1 MGYELAKSVTHN
13 AKYSQ
18 KMREN
23 MAKCD
28 QTHSSWKWEKNCPK
42 RFYWKKSLIPNIFD
56 NRVSTLLKISKVTSL
71 LSLPI
76 GQTECSSTNNL
87 IRVCSRVSWAC
98 DLLKGLVE
106 YYLENGCW
114 SSIVEAL
121 FPHRNTNHII
131 IPDHFCMILYSA
143 YKPTPMRKWLKMSFV
158 SFPFSVRY

>member
-28 QTHSSWKWEKNCPK
+28 QNSFKLKVRKNCPK
-42 RFYWKKSLIPNIFD
+42 RFHWKKSLIPNIFD
-56 NRVSTLLKISKVTSL
+56 NCVSILLKISKVTSL

-87 IRVCSRVSWAC
+87 IRICSRVSWAC

-121 FPHRNTNHII
+121 FAHRNSNHII

>member
-28 QTHSSWKWEKNCPK
+28 QTHSSWKWEKTAQRGFIGK
-42 RFYWKKSLIPNIFD
+42 RAWSQIFL
-56 NRVSTLLKISKVTSL
+56 TLLKISKVTSL

-87 IRVCSRVSWAC
+87 IRICSRVSWAC

-121 FPHRNTNHII
+121 FAHKNTNHII